1 MKKTSIKKR
10 SASPSIKST
19 QFPLTFAWASTFHKV
34 QGRSLEHGVIDFDL
48 QKEKSFGP
56 GQMYT
61 AVSGVKTYDNLYCI
75 GELKKSAI
83 KVNKDVLLEYERL
96 KQNDLFSSV
105 KRNAISCDTVTVLVH
120 NVRSFPRH
128 VDDILSDNRIIN
140 NDVIGFTEPQIKPSD
155 STSKIIETLNDF
167 NIKFND
173 NENKFSSLAYGC
185 RNDVAVLNKFDSNR
199 VSILSFKEHAFADRI
214 FTLIFSL

>member
-1 MKKTSIKKR
+1 M
-10 SASPSIKST
+10 
-19 QFPLTFAWASTFHKV
+19 
-34 QGRSLEHGVIDFDL
+34 
-48 QKEKSFGP
+48 
-56 GQMYT
+56 
-61 AVSGVKTYDNLYCI
+61 
-75 GELKKSAI
+75 

-120 NVRSFPRH
+120 NVRSLPRH

-140 NDVIGFTEPQIKPSD
+140 DDIIGFTETQIKPSD

-173 NENKFSSLAYGC
+173 NENKFLSLVT
-185 RNDVAVLNKFDSNR
+185 DVEMMLLF
-199 VSILSFKEHAFADRI
+199 
-214 FTLIFSL
+214 